1 MILAALGR
9 TTSRESRSGGMK
21 GPFVV
26 SEPGWFGIRQSACR
40 RAEGGG
46 GDGEEGRGQRESGTG
61 GHGGTGTGLREIP
74 AGRRPG
80 TGCRAFNLKLMALL
94 LELLDLLFFLIG
106 GHIMKK
112 VIV

>member
-26 SEPGWFGIRQSACR
+26 SEPGRFGIRQSACR

-46 GDGEEGRGQRESGTG
+46 GDGEEGRGQGQHEDAGQSMNRMRSVESGA
-61 GHGGTGTGLREIP
+61 ESQ
-74 AGRRPG
+74 
-80 TGCRAFNLKLMALL
+80 M
-94 LELLDLLFFLIG
+94 
-106 GHIMKK
+106 
-112 VIV
+112 